1 MRLGLYTDYGLRILM
16 YLASA
21 GQRATVGEIADLF
34 GISKDH
40 LAKVAQRLARE
51 GYIRTVRGIGGGL
64 ELDKRPEEISIG
76 EVIERLEGSTCLLE
90 CVSAPETVCVLQG
103 DCGLRRVL
111 ARAEALQ
118 MDYLRSVRLSDV
130 VVPGKQLVALT
141 PLPTRQL

>member
-16 YLASA
+16 YLASV
-21 GQRATVGEIADLF
+21 GKRATVGEIADLF

-40 LAKVAQRLARE
+40 LAKVAQRLSRE

-64 ELDKRPEEISIG
+64 ELARAPEEISIG
-76 EVIERLEGSTCLLE
+76 EVIGQLEGSTCLLE
-90 CVSAPETVCVLQG
+90 CVSAAETVCVLQG

-130 VVPGKQLVALT
+130 VVPGKPLVAIT